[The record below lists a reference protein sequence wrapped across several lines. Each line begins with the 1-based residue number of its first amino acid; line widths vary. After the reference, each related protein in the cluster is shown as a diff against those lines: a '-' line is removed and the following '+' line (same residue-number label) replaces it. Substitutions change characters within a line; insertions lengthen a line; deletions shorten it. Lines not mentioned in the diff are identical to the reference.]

1 MVQVSIPALLT
12 RHSEWSGFSCQRD
25 HNRRVLGSWC
35 DPRATRAQHWSI
47 VSFLILAS
55 VRSPNVRWSNTKWS
69 NVRWSNVPVQL
80 LLHVLQQKTA
90 WGLQPKLISGRITAE
105 FLLLQIIATPTP
117 FRKKIVGDSAP
128 TAQEKIARCQF
139 RPSTNNVTRCTMTPH
154 LCSPKAPKPP
164 KYCCRSEQNQQEQTS
179 CHQCL
184 KCYWKFKMLLKVLGL
199 CLSKP
204 RGM

>member
-25 HNRRVLGSWC
+25 HNRRVLGSWR

-47 VSFLILAS
+47 ISFLILAS

-105 FLLLQIIATPTP
+105 FLLLQVIATPTP
-117 FRKKIVGDSAP
+117 FRKKIVGDSTP
-128 TAQEKIARCQF
+128 TAQEKTARCQF
-139 RPSTNNVTRCTMTPH
+139 RPSTNNVTRCTVYDP
-154 LCSPKAPKPP
+154 
-164 KYCCRSEQNQQEQTS
+164 TS
-179 CHQCL
+179 LQS
-184 KCYWKFKMLLKVLGL
+184 KSTEATQILL
-199 CLSKP
+199 
-204 RGM
+204 